1 MLLLR
6 DYIAQA
12 LSLIVMEINLSTFIS
27 VPQLYRYSREF
38 PLLLFGH
45 SYKWTNVYIQE
56 KTGGYEGWLLLLFGG
71 GGRFAAAVKLN
82 YQLQKSKCYVLNST
96 ELSI

>member
-1 MLLLR
+1 MLLLC

-27 VPQLYRYSREF
+27 VPQLYKYSCEF

-56 KTGGYEGWLLLLFGG
+56 KAGEYRGWLLLLFGG
-71 GGRFAAAVKLN
+71 GGRFAAAIKLN
-82 YQLQKSKCYVLNST
+82 YQL
-96 ELSI
+96 

>member
-1 MLLLR
+1 MVLCPVLASVETKSGFSCIVVQSMFYASILGKIATTVIGFFTTMLLLR

-45 SYKWTNVYIQE
+45 SYK
-56 KTGGYEGWLLLLFGG
+56 
-71 GGRFAAAVKLN
+71 
-82 YQLQKSKCYVLNST
+82 
-96 ELSI
+96 